1 MRSFQAVTG
10 AALGITLLCT
20 GCSSTP
26 SENLAEASPDAFH
39 PATVMADL
47 SPTTGNTVR
56 GTVTLTSDPG
66 GVRVV
71 ADLEGLTP
79 GEHGFHIHDSADCSG
94 LDAASPDVHFSPA
107 GGTHGAPDAAQHHAG
122 DLGNLIAD
130 AAGKARMDR
139 VATGLS
145 LEGPGSVVGHAIVVH
160 GAADDLVSQP
170 DGRAG
175 APVACGVLVK
185 VDTPRL

>member
-1 MRSFQAVTG
+1 MRPFHAVSG
-10 AALGITLLCT
+10 AALGITLFCMGCT
-20 GCSSTP
+20 SNP
-26 SENLAEASPDAFH
+26 SNDLAEASPESFH
-39 PATVMADL
+39 PTTVMADL

-56 GTVTLTSDPG
+56 GTVTLTSEAG

-79 GEHGFHIHDSADCSG
+79 GEHGFHIHESADCSG
-94 LDAASPDVHFSPA
+94 LDASSPDVHFSPSA
-107 GGTHGAPDAAQHHAG
+107 GPHGAPDAPQHHAG

-130 AAGKARMDR
+130 ASGRARMDR
-139 VATGLS
+139 MATGLS
-145 LEGPGSVVGHAIVVH
+145 LEGPESVVGRAIVVH

-175 APVACGVLVK
+175 ASVACGVLVK